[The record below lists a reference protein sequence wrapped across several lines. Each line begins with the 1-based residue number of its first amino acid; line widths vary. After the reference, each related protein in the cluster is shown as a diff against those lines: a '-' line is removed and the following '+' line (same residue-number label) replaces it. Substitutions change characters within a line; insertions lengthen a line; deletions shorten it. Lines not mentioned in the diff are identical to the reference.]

1 MPEISNNKTIA
12 KNTLFLYFRM
22 MITMVISLFTSR
34 VILQALGVNDYGIY
48 HVVGGLVGLLSFVN
62 NALATG
68 SSRFLTYELGTGDF
82 KKLEKTFST
91 VLSVH
96 ILLCIGIVLVAETVG
111 LWFVYNKLV
120 IAPERMDAAVY
131 AYHLS
136 VLAAVFTI
144 TQVPYR
150 ASIISH
156 EKMSIYAYTSIVEVV
171 LKLVIV
177 YMIYVSPYDK
187 LETYATLFFIVH
199 VSMTIYY
206 RLYCIKNFKET
217 HYKPVIDKPIIKEV
231 LGYSGWNLFANTAI
245 ALNNQGATV
254 LINMFFSPGVV
265 AARAIANQVNM
276 SAYHFITN
284 FRTASNPQIVKRYAA
299 GDYDA
304 SKELLLNS
312 TKFSYYLMLILAL
325 PICLVAEPLLHL
337 WLGIVPEYA
346 VAFLQLTVIT
356 SLFQVF
362 DSSFYTA
369 LYAKGRIRENA
380 LISPT
385 ILFLTFPIVYV
396 FFRLDYSPLVLAW
409 ILLIAYATLGL
420 VVKPL
425 LIIKIVGYTWKD
437 VLSVFVPCLKITVLA
452 VPIPLMTYFF
462 VNSTISGS
470 KLLAFFIIVLV
481 SVISVSIVIWTCGIN
496 QQLRK
501 KIISL
506 VAKRL
511 NRE

>member
-187 LETYATLFFIVH
+187 LETYATFYCKPSQY
-199 VSMTIYY
+199 VS
-206 RLYCIKNFKET
+206 LSF
-217 HYKPVIDKPIIKEV
+217 HY
-231 LGYSGWNLFANTAI
+231 
-245 ALNNQGATV
+245 
-254 LINMFFSPGVV
+254 
-265 AARAIANQVNM
+265 
-276 SAYHFITN
+276 
-284 FRTASNPQIVKRYAA
+284 
-299 GDYDA
+299 
-304 SKELLLNS
+304 
-312 TKFSYYLMLILAL
+312 
-325 PICLVAEPLLHL
+325 
-337 WLGIVPEYA
+337 
-346 VAFLQLTVIT
+346 QL
-356 SLFQVF
+356 
-362 DSSFYTA
+362 
-369 LYAKGRIRENA
+369 
-380 LISPT
+380 
-385 ILFLTFPIVYV
+385 
-396 FFRLDYSPLVLAW
+396 
-409 ILLIAYATLGL
+409 
-420 VVKPL
+420 
-425 LIIKIVGYTWKD
+425 
-437 VLSVFVPCLKITVLA
+437 
-452 VPIPLMTYFF
+452 
-462 VNSTISGS
+462 
-470 KLLAFFIIVLV
+470 
-481 SVISVSIVIWTCGIN
+481 
-496 QQLRK
+496 
-501 KIISL
+501 
-506 VAKRL
+506 
-511 NRE
+511 